1 MRRLLFVLA
10 STLALGA
17 CHSSLPWEQQPTGP
31 WEKSNTTSDQAQQDR
46 LACEVA
52 ARKVL
57 QQNARITQDISASQ
71 GSNSGYGLPL
81 SGTGG
86 STLAQNMT
94 QYSYDRNKRNLV
106 DDCMQGRGYQI
117 GQ

>member
-1 MRRLLFVLA
+1 MKSLALLLVA
-10 STLALGA
+10 TLALGA
-17 CHSSLPWEQQPTGP
+17 CRIPIGP
-31 WEKSNTTSDQAQQDR
+31 WEKSDTTSDQAQQDR
-46 LACEVA
+46 LSCEVA

-57 QQNARITQDISASQ
+57 QQDARISQDINTTSQ
-71 GSNSGYGLPL
+71 NNSPYGLPL

-94 QYSYDRNKRNLV
+94 QYNYDLKKRNLV
-106 DDCMQGRGYQI
+106 DKCMEGRGYQV